1 MKKLFLWTALL
12 CVALTG
18 CEYDDSEVRQRL
30 DGLEDRV
37 DALEKAIGALNAN
50 VGTLQSLVDGK
61 LFITSVTENPE
72 GGGVYAYAG
81 DVRRR
86 GVANRHQ
93 GR

>member
-72 GGGVYAYAG
+72 GGGG
-81 DVRRR
+81 IRLRW
-86 GVANRHQ
+86 
-93 GR
+93 